1 MNSGS
6 KVRAALAML
15 RRLARSTA
23 LAMVGLTSIA
33 FAQQQA
39 RQPSKVEPAAPTKD
53 YDQRALEI
61 YEFRKAAQS
70 GPARGKEIY
79 FYKCWMC
86 HNELAQ
92 GGAPKLVG
100 LFKRANLV
108 SGDPLNDDTV
118 KAKILNGSANMPAYK
133 YVLAEGDLAD
143 LLSWL
148 HDEKCC
154 WDATRCRSTRAT
166 KDRVRPRGPRCTKG

>member
-1 MNSGS
+1 RCPRRTGASRNAGRGVGNRGGQGRMTFQGQAESHREVSMNYGTTIPVAPAKSRRFP
-6 KVRAALAML
+6 VVAAIVLAG
-15 RRLARSTA
+15 LASTA
-23 LAMVGLTSIA
+23 S
-33 FAQQQA
+33 AQQQA
-39 RQPSKVEPAAPTKD
+39 RQPPARFEPAAPAKD

-100 LFKRANLV
+100 L
-108 SGDPLNDDTV
+108 
-118 KAKILNGSANMPAYK
+118 
-133 YVLAEGDLAD
+133 
-143 LLSWL
+143 
-148 HDEKCC
+148 
-154 WDATRCRSTRAT
+154 
-166 KDRVRPRGPRCTKG
+166 

>member
-1 MNSGS
+1 MSL
-6 KVRAALAML
+6 RMARIAAALAML
-15 RRLARSTA
+15 FIASAIGANVLAQEGSA
-23 LAMVGLTSIA
+23 
-33 FAQQQA
+33 
-39 RQPSKVEPAAPTKD
+39 PAKD

-100 LFKRANLV
+100 LFQRPALV
-108 SGDPLNDDTV
+108 SGDSVNEDTV
-118 KAKILNGSANMPAYK
+118 KTKILNGSANMP
-133 YVLAEGDLAD
+133 
-143 LLSWL
+143 
-148 HDEKCC
+148 
-154 WDATRCRSTRAT
+154 T
-166 KDRVRPRGPRCTKG
+166 